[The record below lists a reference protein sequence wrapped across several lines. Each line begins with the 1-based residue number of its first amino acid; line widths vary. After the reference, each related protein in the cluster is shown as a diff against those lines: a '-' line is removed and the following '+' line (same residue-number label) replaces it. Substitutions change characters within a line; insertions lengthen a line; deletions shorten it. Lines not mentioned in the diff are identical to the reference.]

1 MNPGAKVFQRSSD
14 IRTVKKKCNI
24 FVRNVAFFS
33 ISILLDLKQNGQTLR
48 ILLFENYTMKNFS
61 LEIDL
66 PNFFDIIVLY
76 RNILTGIEVTS
87 IETKGGFYITQI
99 KQLQDRIFER
109 LLLDNGIEISGG
121 QGRILFILW
130 KTDNLTISEISEK
143 TSLAKNTVSV
153 VINGMVNKGI
163 VERNINPH
171 NRRQTI
177 VSLTE
182 YAKSLQEKYE
192 LVSQQMNALFYQGF
206 SEEELR
212 EFERYLARILKT
224 LTDNLHTDK

>member
-1 MNPGAKVFQRSSD
+1 M
-14 IRTVKKKCNI
+14 
-24 FVRNVAFFS
+24 
-33 ISILLDLKQNGQTLR
+33 
-48 ILLFENYTMKNFS
+48 
-61 LEIDL
+61 
-66 PNFFDIIVLY
+66 
-76 RNILTGIEVTS
+76 
-87 IETKGGFYITQI
+87 ETKGGFYITQI

-109 LLLDNGIEISGG
+109 LLLENGIEISGG

-130 KTDNLTISEISEK
+130 KTDKLTISEISAK

-163 VERNINPH
+163 VERNINPE

-192 LVSQQMNALFYQGF
+192 MVSRQMNTLFYQGF
-206 SEEELR
+206 SDEEQKQ
-212 EFERYLARILKT
+212 FERYLARILDT
-224 LTDNLHTDK
+224 LIENLHTNK

>member
-1 MNPGAKVFQRSSD
+1 M
-14 IRTVKKKCNI
+14 
-24 FVRNVAFFS
+24 
-33 ISILLDLKQNGQTLR
+33 
-48 ILLFENYTMKNFS
+48 
-61 LEIDL
+61 
-66 PNFFDIIVLY
+66 
-76 RNILTGIEVTS
+76 
-87 IETKGGFYITQI
+87 ETKGGFYITQI
-99 KQLQDRIFER
+99 KQLQDSIFDR
-109 LLLDNGIEISGG
+109 LLFENGIEISGG

-163 VERNINPH
+163 VDRNINPE

-192 LVSQQMNALFYQGF
+192 IVSQQMNILFYQGF
-206 SEEELR
+206 SEDDQKQ
-212 EFERYLARILKT
+212 FEHYLARILET
-224 LTDNLHTDK
+224 LTKNLNTNN

>member
-1 MNPGAKVFQRSSD
+1 M
-14 IRTVKKKCNI
+14 
-24 FVRNVAFFS
+24 
-33 ISILLDLKQNGQTLR
+33 
-48 ILLFENYTMKNFS
+48 
-61 LEIDL
+61 
-66 PNFFDIIVLY
+66 LY
-76 RNILTGIEVTS
+76 L
-87 IETKGGFYITQI
+87 ETKGGFYITQI

-109 LLLDNGIEISGG
+109 LLLENGIEISGG

-177 VSLTE
+177 VSLTA

-192 LVSQQMNALFYQGF
+192 MVSQQMNVLFYQGF
-206 SEEELR
+206 SEKEQR
-212 EFERYLARILKT
+212 QFEQYLARILET
-224 LTDNLHTDK
+224 LIENLHTNY

>member
-1 MNPGAKVFQRSSD
+1 MIFQSS
-14 IRTVKKKCNI
+14 
-24 FVRNVAFFS
+24 FS
-33 ISILLDLKQNGQTLR
+33 
-48 ILLFENYTMKNFS
+48 
-61 LEIDL
+61 
-66 PNFFDIIVLY
+66 IIVLY
-76 RNILTGIEVTS
+76 RNVPTRIEV
-87 IETKGGFYITQI
+87 ICLETKGGFYITQI

-109 LLLDNGIEISGG
+109 LLLENGIEISGG

-130 KTDNLTISEISEK
+130 KTDNLTISEISDK

-171 NRRQTI
+171 NRRQMI

-192 LVSQQMNALFYQGF
+192 MVSQQMNVLFYQGF
-206 SEEELR
+206 SEEEQ
-212 EFERYLARILKT
+212 EQFEQYLARILET
-224 LTDNLHTDK
+224 LIENLHTNE